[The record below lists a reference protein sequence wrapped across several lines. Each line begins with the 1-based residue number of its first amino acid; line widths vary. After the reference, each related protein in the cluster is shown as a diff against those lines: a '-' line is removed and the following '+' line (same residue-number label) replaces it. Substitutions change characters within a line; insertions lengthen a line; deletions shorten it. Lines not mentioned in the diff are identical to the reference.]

1 MGRQNKSGGIY
12 VWTHLFKIFYDRAC
26 IFVYIYID
34 IFNNLNE
41 TLQSIMS
48 ALIFVMVTIFFGR
61 ELHEFILNN
70 EKCNCFCYITIAE
83 QCSIKI

>member
-34 IFNNLNE
+34 IFNNLYE
-41 TLQSIMS
+41 TLQSNPFNFCNGHN
-48 ALIFVMVTIFFGR
+48 IFWSWTSWINFESWKV
-61 ELHEFILNN
+61 
-70 EKCNCFCYITIAE
+70 
-83 QCSIKI
+83 